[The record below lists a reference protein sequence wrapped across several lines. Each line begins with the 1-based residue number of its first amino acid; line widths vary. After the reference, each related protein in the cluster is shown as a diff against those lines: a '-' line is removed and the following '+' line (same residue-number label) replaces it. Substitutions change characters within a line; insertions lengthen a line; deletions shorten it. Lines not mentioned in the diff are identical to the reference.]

1 MATSLA
7 SSLRI
12 ASRTAPLIA
21 SRAAIRPT
29 ATFLSQQKKTFA
41 TTPAKMSAQGTSSGQ
56 PIATLDV
63 SFQTTSPK
71 QHKTRPPQI
80 LTFNSTQTTAAPK
93 LASHCA
99 LLFAA
104 KKSKNLSFETIAQAL
119 GREEVSTAAMFYG
132 HTPANEQDVQKLAEV
147 LGIPEAEL
155 RQTEIM
161 NFPDRG
167 RSLEMPPREPLVYRL
182 YEIVQNYGYAYKSV
196 INEKFGDGIMSAIS
210 FSTKVEK
217 ETDEKGE
224 WVKITLRGK
233 WYVDSCCFVVGV
245 EACGL
250 TNLAG
255 FLSPASRLRG
265 VNMMSVYIHVGKYE
279 SFVESFSVNLRS
291 ILEGK
296 GCLYR
301 MVSQI
306 PISHVHQVCKDPLS
320 HVVAELS
327 LVDCP
332 PCPPYHGSVYE
343 RPSTDL
349 VRPSA
354 DTPVFTRKGIVTRNH
369 KQQ

>member
-233 WYVDSCCFVVGV
+233 WYVFRWCCCAVVLGS
-245 EACGL
+245 CGL
-250 TNLAG
+250 TILAG
-255 FLSPASRLRG
+255 FLSLASRLRG
-265 VNMMSVYIHVGKYE
+265 VDMDLSLYIHVGKYE
-279 SFVESFSVNLRS
+279 SFVGNSGVSLYQ
-291 ILEGK
+291 LTGK
-296 GCLYR
+296 AMGCLYWI
-301 MVSQI
+301 VSQVLRF
-306 PISHVHQVCKDPLS
+306 HVSAKYAKTHCLMPSLS
-320 HVVAELS
+320 CL
-327 LVDCP
+327 
-332 PCPPYHGSVYE
+332 
-343 RPSTDL
+343 
-349 VRPSA
+349 
-354 DTPVFTRKGIVTRNH
+354 
-369 KQQ
+369 